1 VKMNEMDLL
10 KDSQQLLKDLG
21 GLDSALHLDVIVER
35 CAAFGQKCVEAS
47 EEVNSLVAVFPG
59 GVGFCQIGFNS
70 PEEKEEVFGRAANL
84 LAERN
89 ACLAVL
95 IMDTWAS
102 SPSWQGRPSA
112 DPNRRE
118 ALVVSAVAPDG
129 RAVYGSTARYERLDG
144 RIKWDKAVTLP
155 VDMGGQTLLRPWIVA
170 I

>member
-1 VKMNEMDLL
+1 MKMNEMDLL
-10 KDSQQLLKDLG
+10 KGSQLMKDLE
-21 GLDSALHLDVIVER
+21 GLDSALQLDVIVER
-35 CAAFGQKCVEAS
+35 CAAYGHKCVEAD
-47 EEVNSLVAVFPG
+47 EEVNSLVALFPG
-59 GVGFCQIGFNS
+59 GVGFCQMGFNS
-70 PEEKEEVFGRAANL
+70 LEEKEDLLGRAANL

-102 SPSWQGRPSA
+102 SPNWQGRPSA

-118 ALVVSAVAPDG
+118 AVLVSAVAPDG
-129 RAVYGSTARYERLDG
+129 RAVFGSTACYERLGG

-155 VDMGGQTLLRPWIVA
+155 VDEGWQTLLRPWVVA